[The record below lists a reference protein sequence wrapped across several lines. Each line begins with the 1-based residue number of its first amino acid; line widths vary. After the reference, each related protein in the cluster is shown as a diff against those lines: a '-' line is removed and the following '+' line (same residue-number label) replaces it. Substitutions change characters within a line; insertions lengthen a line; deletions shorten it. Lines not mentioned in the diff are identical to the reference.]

1 MARWRHWLIG
11 GCLALAAAAAQAA
24 PPSVYLEDL
33 TWPEVKAALAEGQT
47 TIIVPIGGT
56 EQSGPQLVLGK
67 HNQRVHKLAGDIA
80 HALGN
85 TLVAPVIAYVPEGE
99 VAPPSSHMR
108 FPGTISVP
116 DAVFEQ
122 TLAAAGASFK
132 VHGFRLVVFIGDH
145 GGYQKAIVRA
155 VARMNQA
162 WAKSPTRALAPP
174 EYYAASTD
182 GFAHW
187 LRAHG
192 YRDDEI
198 GTHAALADT
207 SLALYAAPETVRA
220 EALKAGKNFDAAHGV
235 YGGDP
240 RRASAELGRAG
251 AELIVNA
258 TVEAIRRTQAGR

>member
-1 MARWRHWLIG
+1 MAGSRHPKRWQDIEDL
-11 GCLALAAAAAQAA
+11 LAAGID
-24 PPSVYLEDL
+24 V
-33 TWPEVKAALAEGQT
+33 WT
-47 TIIVPIGGT
+47 TVNVQHLDSLNEAVGSITGI
-56 EQSGPQLVLGK
+56 
-67 HNQRVHKLAGDIA
+67 RVWE
-80 HALGN
+80 
-85 TLVAPVIAYVPEGE
+85 T
-99 VAPPSSHMR
+99 
-108 FPGTISVP
+108 VP

-132 VHGFRLVVFIGDH
+132 AHGFRLVVFIGDH
-145 GGYQKAIVRA
+145 GGYQKAIVHA

-162 WAKSPTRALAPP
+162 WAKSPTRALAPS

-207 SLALYAAPETVRA
+207 SLALYAAPETVRT
-220 EALKAGKNFDAAHGV
+220 EALKAGKNFDTAHGV

-251 AELIVNA
+251 AEFIVNA
-258 TVEAIRRTQAGR
+258 TVEAIRRAQAGH